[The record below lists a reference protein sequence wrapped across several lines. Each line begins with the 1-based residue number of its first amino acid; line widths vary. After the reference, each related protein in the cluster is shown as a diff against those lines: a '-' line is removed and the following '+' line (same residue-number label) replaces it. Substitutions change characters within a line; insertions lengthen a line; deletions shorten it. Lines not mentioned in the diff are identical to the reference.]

1 MERKVRWGIVSTA
14 AIAKDVMIPA
24 IHRADYAEVVAIASE
39 SGRADQVAQ
48 ELGISKA
55 YDSYEKLL
63 DDRDVDAVY
72 IPLPNSMHAE
82 WTIKA
87 AKRKKHVLCEKLAAL
102 CEEDVRHM
110 IEACEQNSVL
120 FMEAF
125 MYQFHPQHERVKQLL
140 AAGEIGEIKYMRAHF
155 SFDLRD
161 RETNIRMNAELG
173 GGSLYDVGCYC
184 VHSIRHVLD
193 AEPVEL
199 FVQSR
204 LDPGHSVDLTTNGWM
219 KMKNGVRA
227 QFTCSFEMF
236 PQNEYEV
243 VGTKGKI
250 VVSRAYRPDVDGG
263 EGRITVA
270 TADGNVREET
280 VSGDQYALQ
289 IEHFSRA
296 VLEGTPLLYSPE
308 RMIQQ
313 ARALD
318 ACRTSMKT
326 GAIVRL

>member
-1 MERKVRWGIVSTA
+1 MGCKVRFGIMSTA

-24 IHRADYAEVVAIASE
+24 IRRADYAEVVAIASE
-39 SGRADQVAQ
+39 SGKAKQAAK
-48 ELGISKA
+48 ELGIPKA
-55 YDSYEKLL
+55 YDSYDQLL
-63 DDRDVDAVY
+63 DDPDVDAVY
-72 IPLPNSMHAE
+72 ISLPNSLHAE

-87 AKRKKHVLCEKLAAL
+87 AKKKKHVLCEKPAAL
-102 CEEDVRHM
+102 CAEDVRRM
-110 IEACEQNSVL
+110 IEVCEENGVL

-140 AAGEIGEIKYMRAHF
+140 AAGEIGDVKYMRTHF
-155 SFDLRD
+155 SFYLED
-161 RETNIRMNAELG
+161 RETNIRMNDELG
-173 GGSLYDVGCYC
+173 GGSLFDVGCYC
-184 VHSIRHVLD
+184 VHSTRHILG
-193 AEPVEL
+193 AEPIEL
-199 FVQSR
+199 FVQSHF
-204 LDPGHSVDLTTNGWM
+204 DSHHSVDLTTNGWM
-219 KMKNGVRA
+219 RMENGVLA
-227 QFTCSFEMF
+227 QFTCSFDMF
-236 PQNEYEV
+236 FKNEYEII
-243 VGTKGKI
+243 GTKGNI
-250 VVSRAYRPDVDGG
+250 VVSRAYRPDVDDG

-296 VLEGTPLLYSPE
+296 VLEGTPLLYSLE

>member
-39 SGRADQVAQ
+39 NGKADQAAK
-48 ELGISKA
+48 ELGIPKA
-55 YDSYEKLL
+55 YDSYDQLL
-63 DDRDVDAVY
+63 DDPDIDAVY
-72 IPLPNSMHAE
+72 IPLPNSLHAE

-87 AKRKKHVLCEKLAAL
+87 AKKKKHVLCEKPAAL
-102 CEEDVRHM
+102 CAEDVRRM
-110 IEACEQNSVL
+110 IEVCEENGVL

-140 AAGEIGEIKYMRAHF
+140 AAGEIGEVKYMRAHF
-155 SFDLRD
+155 SFYLQD
-161 RETNIRMNAELG
+161 RETNIRMNPELG
-173 GGSLYDVGCYC
+173 GGSLFDVGCYC
-184 VHSIRHVLD
+184 VHSTRHILD
-193 AEPVEL
+193 AEPIEL

-204 LDPGHSVDLTTNGWM
+204 FDPHRSVDLTTSGWM
-219 KMKNGVRA
+219 RMENGVFA
-227 QFTCSFEMF
+227 QFTCSFDMF
-236 PQNEYEV
+236 FKNEYEII
-243 VGTKGKI
+243 GTKGKI
-250 VVSRAYRPDVDGG
+250 IVSRAYRPDVDGG

-280 VSGDQYALQ
+280 VAGDQYALQ

-296 VLEGTPLLYSPE
+296 ILEGMPLLYSPE

-326 GAIVRL
+326 GAIVWL

>member
-1 MERKVRWGIVSTA
+1 MKPTVRFGIISTA
-14 AIAKDVMIPA
+14 AIAKEVMIPA
-24 IHRADYAEVVAIASE
+24 IRRTSHAEVVAIASE
-39 SGRADQVAQ
+39 SGKAKQAAK
-48 ELGISKA
+48 ELGIPKA
-55 YDSYEKLL
+55 YDSYDQLL
-63 DDRDVDAVY
+63 DDPDVDAVY
-72 IPLPNSMHAE
+72 IPLPNSLHAE

-87 AKRKKHVLCEKLAAL
+87 AKKKKHVLCEKPAAL
-102 CEEDVRHM
+102 CAEDVRRM
-110 IEACEQNSVL
+110 IEECEKNGVL

-140 AAGEIGEIKYMRAHF
+140 AAGEIGDVKYMRTHF
-155 SFDLRD
+155 SFYLED
-161 RETNIRMNAELG
+161 RETNIRMNDELG
-173 GGSLYDVGCYC
+173 GGSLFDVGCYC
-184 VHSIRHVLD
+184 VHSTRHILG
-193 AEPVEL
+193 AEPIEL
-199 FVQSR
+199 FVQSHF
-204 LDPGHSVDLTTNGWM
+204 DSHHSVDLTTNGWM
-219 KMKNGVRA
+219 RMENGVLA
-227 QFTCSFEMF
+227 QFTCSFDMLF
-236 PQNEYEV
+236 QNEYEV

-250 VVSRAYRPDVDGG
+250 VVSRAYRPDVDDG
-263 EGRITVA
+263 EGRITIV

>member
-1 MERKVRWGIVSTA
+1 MGRKVRFGIMSTA
-14 AIAKDVMIPA
+14 AIAKYVMIPA
-24 IHRADYAEVVAIASE
+24 IRRTDHAEVVAIVSESRKASE
-39 SGRADQVAQ
+39 AAR
-48 ELGISKA
+48 ELGIPKA
-55 YDSYEKLL
+55 YDHYGQLL
-63 DDRDVDAVY
+63 DDPDIDAVY
-72 IPLPNSMHAE
+72 IPLPNSLHAE

-87 AKRKKHVLCEKLAAL
+87 AKKKKHVLCEKPAAL
-102 CEEDVRHM
+102 CEEDVRRM
-110 IEACEQNSVL
+110 IEACEENGVL

-140 AAGEIGEIKYMRAHF
+140 AAGEIGDIKYMRTHF
-155 SFDLRD
+155 SFYLQD
-161 RETNIRMNAELG
+161 RATNIRMNPELG
-173 GGSLYDVGCYC
+173 GGSLFDVGCYC
-184 VHSIRHVLD
+184 VHSARHILD
-193 AEPVEL
+193 VEPIEL
-199 FVQSR
+199 FVQSHF
-204 LDPGHSVDLTTNGWM
+204 DPHRSVDLTTNGWM
-219 KMKNGVRA
+219 RMENGILA
-227 QFTCSFEMF
+227 QFTCSFDMF
-236 PQNEYEV
+236 PQNKYEV

-263 EGRITVA
+263 EGRITIV
-270 TADGNVREET
+270 TADGSEREET

-296 VLEGTPLLYSPE
+296 ILDGTPLLYSPE

>member
-1 MERKVRWGIVSTA
+1 MGCKVRFGIMSTA

-24 IHRADYAEVVAIASE
+24 IRRADYAEVVAIASE
-39 SGRADQVAQ
+39 SGKAKQAAK
-48 ELGISKA
+48 ELGIPKA
-55 YDSYEKLL
+55 YDSYDQLL
-63 DDRDVDAVY
+63 DDPDVDAVY
-72 IPLPNSMHAE
+72 IPLPNSLHAE

-87 AKRKKHVLCEKLAAL
+87 AKKKKHVLCEKPAAL
-102 CEEDVRHM
+102 CAEDVRRM
-110 IEACEQNSVL
+110 IEVCEENGVL

-140 AAGEIGEIKYMRAHF
+140 AAGEIGDVKYMRTHF
-155 SFDLRD
+155 SFYLED
-161 RETNIRMNAELG
+161 RETNIRMNDELG
-173 GGSLYDVGCYC
+173 GGSLFDVGCYC
-184 VHSIRHVLD
+184 VHSTRHILG
-193 AEPVEL
+193 AEPIEL
-199 FVQSR
+199 FVQSHF
-204 LDPGHSVDLTTNGWM
+204 DSHHSVDLTTNGWM
-219 KMKNGVRA
+219 RMENGVLA
-227 QFTCSFEMF
+227 QFTCSFDMF
-236 PQNEYEV
+236 FKNEYEII
-243 VGTKGKI
+243 GTKGNI
-250 VVSRAYRPDVDGG
+250 VVSRAYRPDVDDG

-296 VLEGTPLLYSPE
+296 VLEGTPLLYSLE

>member
-1 MERKVRWGIVSTA
+1 MGCKVRFGIMSTA

-24 IHRADYAEVVAIASE
+24 IRRADHAEVVAIASE
-39 SGRADQVAQ
+39 SGRAKQAAR
-48 ELGISKA
+48 ELGIPKA
-55 YDSYEKLL
+55 YDSYDQLL
-63 DDRDVDAVY
+63 DDPDVDAVY
-72 IPLPNSMHAE
+72 IPLPNSLHAE

-87 AKRKKHVLCEKLAAL
+87 AKKKKHVLCEKPAAL
-102 CEEDVRHM
+102 CAEDVRRM
-110 IEACEQNSVL
+110 IEECEKNGVL

-140 AAGEIGEIKYMRAHF
+140 AAGEIGEVKYMRSHF
-155 SFDLRD
+155 SFYLQD
-161 RETNIRMNAELG
+161 RETNIRMNDELG
-173 GGSLYDVGCYC
+173 GGSLFDVGCYC
-184 VHSIRHVLD
+184 VHSTRHILD
-193 AEPVEL
+193 TEPVEL
-199 FVQSR
+199 FVQSCF
-204 LDPGHSVDLTTNGWM
+204 DPHHSVDLTTNGWM
-219 KMKNGVRA
+219 RMENGVLA
-227 QFTCSFEMF
+227 QFTCSFDMF
-236 PQNEYEV
+236 PQNKYEV

-263 EGRITVA
+263 EGRITIV
-270 TADGNVREET
+270 TADGSEREET

-296 VLEGTPLLYSPE
+296 ILDGTPLLYSPE

>member
-1 MERKVRWGIVSTA
+1 MGRKVRFGIMSTA
-14 AIAKDVMIPA
+14 AIAKYVMIPA
-24 IHRADYAEVVAIASE
+24 IRRTDHAEVVAIVSESRKASE
-39 SGRADQVAQ
+39 AAR
-48 ELGISKA
+48 ELGIPKA
-55 YDSYEKLL
+55 YDHYGQLL
-63 DDRDVDAVY
+63 DDPDIDAVY
-72 IPLPNSMHAE
+72 IPLPNSLHAE

-87 AKRKKHVLCEKLAAL
+87 AKKKKHVLCEKPAAL
-102 CEEDVRHM
+102 CEEDVRRM
-110 IEACEQNSVL
+110 IEACEENGVL

-140 AAGEIGEIKYMRAHF
+140 AAGEIGDIKYMRTHF
-155 SFDLRD
+155 SFYLQD
-161 RETNIRMNAELG
+161 RATNIRMNPELG
-173 GGSLYDVGCYC
+173 GGSLFDVGCYC
-184 VHSIRHVLD
+184 VHSARHILD
-193 AEPVEL
+193 VEPIEL
-199 FVQSR
+199 FVQSHF
-204 LDPGHSVDLTTNGWM
+204 DPHRSVDLTTNGWM
-219 KMKNGVRA
+219 RMENGILA
-227 QFTCSFEMF
+227 QFTCSFDMF
-236 PQNEYEV
+236 PQNKYEV

-263 EGRITVA
+263 EGRITIV
-270 TADGNVREET
+270 TADGSEREET

-326 GAIVRL
+326 GNIVRL